1 MKIAHLSMILPE
13 SRFPLFG
20 IMLYARQ
27 QRQALY
33 GRAKTS
39 GNPVECLIG
48 GSGGRMNRRH
58 TDYDWIN

>member
-48 GSGGRMNRRH
+48 GSGGR
-58 TDYDWIN
+58 I

>member
-27 QRQALY
+27 QHSIRNLPISSGRKCTGHNGY
-33 GRAKTS
+33 GRAYMRPIS
-39 GNPVECLIG
+39 SNVAGNVP
-48 GSGGRMNRRH
+48 
-58 TDYDWIN
+58 